1 MLMIRQRW
9 LRLLPLVA
17 TAVFAGTVQAKV
29 SQAEAD
35 TLGKT
40 LTPLGG
46 EKAASKDGSITAWD
60 GGWTAAR
67 PAVGKERAPA
77 SYPLISNDKPLL
89 TINAGNLAQYKA
101 ALTAGHAEMLKRFT
115 TYKMDVYPTRRTAT
129 VPDFVAEATKKNAVT
144 AELANE
150 GESLLN
156 AVIGIPF
163 PIPKSGVELIWNH
176 KVRYRGQQVLRYNT
190 QLAVQTNGEFQ
201 PYKLREDV
209 RFHYNLPDTTQAN
222 LDNVII
228 YFLQLTTSPA
238 RQAGNVL
245 LIHETMDQKK
255 EARRAWLYNPGQ
267 RRTRRAPNVAYDNP
281 GTGSDGLRTNDQLDA
296 FNGATDRYTW
306 KLMGKQ
312 DMIVPYNPVK
322 LWDNS
327 LKYTDIAKK
336 GHLNQDLARYEKH
349 RVWVVEATLKPGTS
363 HIYSKRTFYVDED
376 THSIVH
382 VDNYDKRGVLW
393 RVQEAHGL
401 NLPWMKANVPVAAVV
416 YDLQSGRYLVMDV
429 SNEEPVIEEK
439 SFDAS
444 YFDPGNVAKIATK

>member
-1 MLMIRQRW
+1 MRSSIQSLS
-9 LRLLPLVA
+9 LAVLVTLALPL
-17 TAVFAGTVQAKV
+17 QAKV
-29 SQAEAD
+29 SQQEAD
-35 TLGKT
+35 KLGKE

-46 EKAASKDGSITAWD
+46 DTAANKDGSIPAWS
-60 GGWTAAR
+60 GGWVADR
-67 PAVGKERAPA
+67 PAKGKERSPA
-77 SYPLISNDKPLL
+77 SYPLISNDKPLF
-89 TINAGNLAQYKA
+89 TVTAANLAQYKGQI
-101 ALTAGHAEMLKRFT
+101 TVGHADLLKRFSS
-115 TYKMDVYPTRRTAT
+115 YKMEVYPTRRTAI
-129 VPDFVAEATKKNAVT
+129 VPDYVAEATKKNAVT

-163 PIPKSGVELIWNH
+163 PIPKSGVELMWNH
-176 KVRYRGQQVLRYNT
+176 KLRYRGQQILRYNT
-190 QLAVQTNGEFQ
+190 QLAVQTNGDFQ

-209 RFHYNLPDTTQAN
+209 RFHYSLPDMTAEKLAN
-222 LDNVII
+222 VAI
-228 YFLQLTTSPA
+228 YFLQMTTSPA

-245 LIHETMDQKK
+245 LIHETIDQKK

-267 RRTRRAPNVAYDNP
+267 RRSRRAPNVAYDNP

-306 KLMGKQ
+306 KLNGKQ
-312 DMIVPYNPVK
+312 EMIVPYNPVK
-322 LWDNS
+322 LYDNG

-336 GHLNQDLARYEKH
+336 GHLNQDLPRYEKH

-363 HIYSKRTFYVDED
+363 HIYSRRTFYVDED

-401 NLPWMKANVPVAAVV
+401 NLPWLKANIPVAATV

-429 SNEEPVIEEK
+429 SNEEPLIEEK
-439 SFDAS
+439 SFEPA
-444 YFDPGNVAKIATK
+444 YFDPNNISKVATK